1 MIFFLSLASMVT
13 YFPIDE
19 VPGLVP
25 LSVVKLFSREELL
38 QLIEKLDLSI
48 SFVHI
53 IVIFSALFG
62 GGPWIPLTQ
71 QYLSSFAGVP
81 ISDP

>member
-1 MIFFLSLASMVT
+1 MASVTNNIYPQMIFFLSLASMVT

-62 GGPWIPLTQ
+62 GGP
-71 QYLSSFAGVP
+71 
-81 ISDP
+81 